1 MKRMIIAVC
10 LAALGTVL
18 PASAATPAYK
28 GSVGPGFTIRL
39 ATPPKKP
46 GKIRLVVA
54 DRSSIHNFHLTGPGV
69 NVKTSVGGTGTK
81 AFTITLRK
89 GTYRYV
95 CDPHR
100 SFMKG
105 SFTIR

>member
-1 MKRMIIAVC
+1 MKRTIIVLC
-10 LAALGTVL
+10 LAALGAAL
-18 PASAATPAYK
+18 PAGAATPVYK

-39 ATPPKKP
+39 AKPPKKP
-46 GKIRLVVA
+46 GRITLVVA
-54 DRSSIHNFHLTGPGV
+54 DRSPIHNFHLTGPGA

-81 AFTITLRK
+81 TFTITLRK

-105 SFTIR
+105 AFTIR